1 MLELIFLKGLPGSGK
16 STWAENFLF
25 NTAAPNTYKRVN
37 KDLLRTMLDY
47 NIFNGK
53 SEKFIIKTRD
63 ELILL
68 ALNNGFN
75 VIVDDTN
82 LNPVHEQHIRL
93 LVKDFKDLKFTIKFF
108 DTNIDECIANDLKRL
123 HSVGSK
129 VIKDMYNK
137 WLRPVPVVVEYK
149 NELPDCI
156 IVDIDG
162 TVALRSPTR
171 SPFDWARV
179 GEDLSNTNIINLINN
194 YRSGNLIPLIF
205 VSGRDIVCKDTTE
218 RWLSCFFKNYKLFMR
233 PENDYRKDTIIK
245 REIYE
250 KEILNKYNV
259 LFVLDDRDCVVEQWR
274 DMGLTC
280 LQVAEGDF

>member
-16 STWAENFLF
+16 STWTENFLY
-25 NTAAPNTYKRVN
+25 NTAAPNTYKRIN
-37 KDLLRTMLDY
+37 KDLLRTMLDC
-47 NIFNGK
+47 NIYSSK

-68 ALNNGFN
+68 ALANGFN

-93 LVKDFKDLKFTIKFF
+93 LVKNIENLKFTVKFF
-108 DTNIDECIANDLKRL
+108 DTDINECITNDLKRTN
-123 HSVGSK
+123 SVGSK

-137 WLRPVPVVVEYK
+137 WLKPAPVAVKYN

-162 TVALRSPTR
+162 TVALKTPAR
-171 SPFDWARV
+171 SPFDWDKV
-179 GEDLSNTNIINLINN
+179 DGDLPNTNIINFINN
-194 YRSGNLIPLIF
+194 YLEANTIPLIF
-205 VSGRDIVCKDTTE
+205 VSGRDSICKDTTE
-218 RWLSCFFKNYKLFMR
+218 RWLSCFFKKYKLFMR

-250 KEILNKYNV
+250 KEILNKFNV

-274 DMGLTC
+274 NMGLTC